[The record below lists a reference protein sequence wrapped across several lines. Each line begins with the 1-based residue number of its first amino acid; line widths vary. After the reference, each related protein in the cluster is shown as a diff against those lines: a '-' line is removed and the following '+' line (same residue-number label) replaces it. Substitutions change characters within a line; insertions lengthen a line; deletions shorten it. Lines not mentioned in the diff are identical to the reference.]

1 MYLCLMV
8 SLCSVLVSV
17 KRLTAVSFSLR
28 CHEKGLPGN
37 RASRGVL
44 VRLPVPQGASVSRSS
59 VYLQSTTSLPRQR
72 LRRSMQTLAR
82 CGESVVVDLSETVFI
97 DSTII
102 YTLIEADSNLGA
114 SRTGCSGTP
123 CAPGSR

>member
-1 MYLCLMV
+1 M
-8 SLCSVLVSV
+8 
-17 KRLTAVSFSLR
+17 RELTEEERRPQVVCEWADSDV
-28 CHEKGLPGN
+28 
-37 RASRGVL
+37 AM
-44 VRLPVPQGASVSRSS
+44 VRLLGEHDLASAPAVT
-59 VYLQSTTSLPRQR
+59 QM
-72 LRRSMQTLAR
+72 MQTLAR